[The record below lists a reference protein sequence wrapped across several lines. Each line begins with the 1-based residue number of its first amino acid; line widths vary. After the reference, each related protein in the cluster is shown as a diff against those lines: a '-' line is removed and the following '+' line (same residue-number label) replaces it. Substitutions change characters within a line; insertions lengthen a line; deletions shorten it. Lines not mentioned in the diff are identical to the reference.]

1 LTGRKRAQSLF
12 DEGTWKELV
21 GPFDRMESPWLPLQG
36 VAPQF
41 DDGCIVIKGK
51 NRRHGRSWQSLSKGL
66 FRAAVSGEVSGA
78 KMTAALDLATKD
90 SKTGKRTAAI
100 LLLETGGVRLQEAN
114 LGLGAV
120 AEVISSVLALRPHA
134 PVITLIAGTVG
145 CFGGMSLAAGVSSY
159 VVMTR
164 EARLGLNGPEVI
176 EQESGIDEFD
186 SSDRALIWA
195 IHGGEQRVGMGLAD
209 ALVEDDAGKIKATIS
224 GYVQADLPL
233 EYRSQ
238 QVEFYRDRIAALDTS
253 EQINPISLRQKWSNK
268 TTGGFA
274 MSEHVGLRGK
284 GMVRGADG
292 NQATVDRGSRY
303 RSGLR
308 GSDRR

>member
-1 LTGRKRAQSLF
+1 MSQTTLIPEFVTRQSFIELDGRRRAQSLF

-36 VAPQF
+36 IAPQF

-51 NRRHGRSWQSLSKGL
+51 IGGM
-66 FRAAVSGEVSGA
+66 AAVAIALEGAFQGGSIGEVSGA
-78 KMTAALDLATKD
+78 KMTAALDLAAKD
-90 SKTGKRTAAI
+90 SQAGKRTAAI

-114 LGLGAV
+114 LGLAAV

-209 ALVEDDAGKIKATIS
+209 ALVEDDAEKIKATIRR
-224 GYVQADLPL
+224 YVQAELRP

-238 QVEFYRDRIAALDTS
+238 QVELYRDRIAALDTS
-253 EQINPISLRQKWSNK
+253 EQIDPMSLRRGWNSRK
-268 TTGGFA
+268 TGE
-274 MSEHVGLRGK
+274 MR
-284 GMVRGADG
+284 
-292 NQATVDRGSRY
+292 
-303 RSGLR
+303 
-308 GSDRR
+308 

>member
-1 LTGRKRAQSLF
+1 MTQTNIIPDFVTRKSFIELGGRSRAQSLF

-21 GPFDRMESPWLPLQG
+21 GPFDKIESPWLPLQG
-36 VAPQF
+36 IAPQF

-51 NRRHGRSWQSLSKGL
+51 IGGMP
-66 FRAAVSGEVSGA
+66 AVAIALEGAFQGGSIGEVSGA
-78 KMTAALDLATKD
+78 KMTAALDLAARD
-90 SKTGKRTAAI
+90 SQAGKRTAAI

-114 LGLGAV
+114 LGLAAV
-120 AEVISSVLALRPHA
+120 AEVISSVLALRPYA
-134 PVITLIAGTVG
+134 PVIALIAGTVG

-209 ALVEDDAGKIKATIS
+209 ALVEDDADKIQATIR
-224 GYVQADLPL
+224 GYVQADLRP
-233 EYRSQ
+233 EYRCQ
-238 QVEFYRDRIAALDTS
+238 QVELYRDRIAALDTS
-253 EQINPISLRQKWSNK
+253 RQIDPMSLRQKWSNE
-268 TTGGFA
+268 TTGG
-274 MSEHVGLRGK
+274 LR
-284 GMVRGADG
+284 
-292 NQATVDRGSRY
+292 
-303 RSGLR
+303 
-308 GSDRR
+308 

>member
-1 LTGRKRAQSLF
+1 MKTPTLIPDFVNRKSFIELDARARAQSLF

-21 GPFDRMESPWLPLQG
+21 GPFDRIESPWLAKQG
-36 VAPQF
+36 IAPQS

-51 NRRHGRSWQSLSKGL
+51 IGGSP
-66 FRAAVSGEVSGA
+66 AVAIAFEGAFQGGSVGEVSGA

-90 SKTGKRTAAI
+90 SEAGKPTAAI

-114 LGLGAV
+114 LGLAAV
-120 AEVISSVLALRPHA
+120 AEIISSALALRQHA
-134 PVITLIAGTVG
+134 PVITIVAGTVG
-145 CFGGMSLAAGVSSY
+145 CFGGMSLVAGVSSY
-159 VVMTR
+159 TIMTR

-209 ALVEDDAGKIKATIS
+209 ALVEDDAEKIKVTIR
-224 GYVQADLPL
+224 GYVKADLRP

-238 QVEFYRDRIAALDTS
+238 QVELYRDRIAALDTS
-253 EQINPISLRQKWSNK
+253 EQIDPINLRQKWNNK
-268 TTGGFA
+268 ATGG
-274 MSEHVGLRGK
+274 LR
-284 GMVRGADG
+284 
-292 NQATVDRGSRY
+292 
-303 RSGLR
+303 
-308 GSDRR
+308 